1 MMRVRRRSAVSRQPI
16 LRNRAVSITAA
27 VVMVMVVGV
36 VVLAQGPDS
45 EGYKLSWWTVDGG
58 GETFSTGAGYSL
70 GGTAGQP
77 DAGPVMSGGDYQLT
91 GGFWPG
97 GGGPYRVY
105 LPVVLRGY

>member
-1 MMRVRRRSAVSRQPI
+1 MKPRMKGLLLA
-16 LRNRAVSITAA
+16 LGTLLLLAA
-27 VVMVMVVGV
+27 VAG
-36 VVLAQGPDS
+36 AQAGSSPAYD
-45 EGYKLSWWTVDGG
+45 LSWWTVDGG
-58 GETFSTGAGYSL
+58 GETLSTGPGYSL

-97 GGGPYRVY
+97 GAGVYRVY